1 MSFMTLYELCQHD
14 VICVSTGRN
23 LGKVDDIS
31 FDETTASIQNLIVY
45 GRLKLFGL
53 LGREEDV
60 MIPWADIRKIGSDV
74 ILVDTKTSIP
84 AKKKKF
90 HFMI

>member
-1 MSFMTLYELCQHD
+1 MTLYELCQHD
-14 VICVSTGRN
+14 VICISTGKN

-31 FDETTASIQNLIVY
+31 FDEKTAAIQNIVLY

-60 MIPWADIRKIGSDV
+60 LIPWKDIRKIGRDV
-74 ILVDTKTSIP
+74 ILVETQIVVP
-84 AKKKKF
+84 ERKKRLP
-90 HFMI
+90 FMI